1 MNPDASRSEP
11 QNSGGCASEL
21 GLSATASAAASASAF
36 EAALYARYVTALA
49 LLCECAPYV
58 DEPDYVERIGEVLAQ
73 ASANYPLEWR
83 RSGGHF
89 EIALRTGIA

>member
-21 GLSATASAAASASAF
+21 GLSATASASAF